1 MPSHQSLLLDASDDE
16 EHHSLCDD
24 EEGNEHILAIE
35 EGNEYILATIASEGD
50 EVV

>member
-1 MPSHQSLLLDASDDE
+1 MPSHQSPLPDDASDD

-35 EGNEYILATIASEGD
+35 EGNEYILATREGD